1 MPNKTLDDH
10 LFNRAYPILRGAW
23 ISTMKEYEKSS
34 TGISKCRTFFWT
46 PNSSQNCNNDL
57 LGLTKLAEK
66 LQCATYIS
74 GWIGVLSLLG
84 CFTELPR
91 VLKATLSIHH
101 ACTVFV

>member
-74 GWIGVLSLLG
+74 GLAPVN
-84 CFTELPR
+84 TAELQITQVPETKSP
-91 VLKATLSIHH
+91 KAE
-101 ACTVFV
+101 